1 MNVVIL
7 SAGIACVIAGIV
19 GGGLKAFGI
28 EIPAFQ
34 SVRRQT
40 LLFVFGVVLI
50 LIGLPIKL
58 GLQPSPSDSKTT
70 ATPEKPAAR
79 ATTPPTSAPLPDAS
93 KRSEPVTSAITKPM
107 TSKEAGVE
115 GDGMVWKDP
124 DTGLLWVTP
133 HNGGTEESFFGAFNT
148 CWESRAGG
156 YANWRLP
163 DHAQLQKLAE
173 SSHPLF
179 GSAHRKEIENWN
191 RYVWT
196 ALTPD
201 PEGNGWDLREAKTV
215 PASRPNIFFQ
225 FHVLCVRTP

>member
-1 MNVVIL
+1 MNVAIL
-7 SAGIACVIAGIV
+7 SAGIACAIAGIV

-70 ATPEKPAAR
+70 ATPEKPAAT

-107 TSKEAGVE
+107 SSKEAGVE
-115 GDGMVWKDP
+115 GDGVVWKDP
-124 DTGLLWVTP
+124 DTGLFWVTP
-133 HNGGTEESFFGAFNT
+133 HNGGAENFFVAFST
-148 CWESRAGG
+148 CRASRAGG
-156 YANWRLP
+156 YTNWQLP

-179 GSAHRKEIENWN
+179 GSAHRKEIDNRI
-191 RYVWT
+191 RYVWVISP
-196 ALTPD
+196 AD
-201 PEGNGWDLREAKTV
+201 SPEYGWDLREAKTM
-215 PASRPNIFFQ
+215 PGRWSDNCYFLQ
-225 FHVLCVRTP
+225 VLCVRTP